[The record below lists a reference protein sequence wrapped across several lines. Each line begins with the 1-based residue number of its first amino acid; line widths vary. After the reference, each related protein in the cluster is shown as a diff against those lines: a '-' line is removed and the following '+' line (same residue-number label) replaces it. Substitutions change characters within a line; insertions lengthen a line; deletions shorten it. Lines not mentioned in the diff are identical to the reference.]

1 MGLLFGA
8 TILPFTMMVGAFS
21 SRTAMLLMVIFPL
34 ERVMVLPC
42 ESSITT
48 VSFFASYGV
57 MLTSFHGRA
66 EFCEW
71 PGVGAGKDY
80 AKAVSHVQLKR
91 GSRFKF
97 EFSFGGFTSC
107 SGLKCF
113 YLPGSAKS
121 L

>member
-1 MGLLFGA
+1 
-8 TILPFTMMVGAFS
+8 
-21 SRTAMLLMVIFPL
+21 
-34 ERVMVLPC
+34 
-42 ESSITT
+42 
-48 VSFFASYGV
+48 

-66 EFCEW
+66 EFCGW

-91 GSRFKF
+91 GSRLKF
-97 EFSFGGFTSC
+97 EFSSEGFYFV
-107 SGLKCF
+107 LRVKVF